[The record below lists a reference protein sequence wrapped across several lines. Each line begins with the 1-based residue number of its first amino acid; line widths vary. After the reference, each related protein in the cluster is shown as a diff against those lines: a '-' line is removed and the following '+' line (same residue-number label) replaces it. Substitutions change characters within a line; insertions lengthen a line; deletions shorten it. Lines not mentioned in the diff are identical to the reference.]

1 MNNNNLPKTFGA
13 PSQFANS
20 GTVAQSQSMPMNN
33 QPQLLSQAQPQPMNN
48 QPQLL
53 SQAQPQTQGGPQFP
67 GHFQLSEPQAQVLAQ
82 AQYVQAHAQAQA
94 QAAHSQFQA
103 QVQSQNVSNSN
114 ATATPSPVVSTP
126 GSGSAK
132 RSSQKPPSKHSSSSN
147 SNMASLFKTMELT
160 PAAQRKKRKV
170 PERQIPDKVAAMLPE
185 CALYT
190 QLLEFEAKVDAA
202 LSRKKS
208 DIQQSLK
215 NPPCV
220 QKTLRLYVFNTYS
233 NQGQTDPDKKSTE
246 APSWSLKIIGRIL
259 EDGKDPVV
267 AGKVQKSYPKF
278 SSFFKKITIYLD
290 ASLYPDNHVILWE
303 SARSPAL
310 HEGFEV
316 KRKGDKESTARIRL
330 EMNYMPERFKLSP
343 ALAEV
348 LGIEVDTRPRVMAAI
363 WHYVK
368 CKKLQNYED
377 NSFFACDP
385 PLQKV
390 FGEEKM
396 KFIMVPHKIT
406 QHLTP
411 LQPIH
416 LEHRIKLSGNCPVG
430 STCYDVLVDV
440 PFPLEKEKSAFLAN
454 MEKNK
459 DIDASNEVI
468 CAAIK
473 KIHEHYQRRAF
484 FLGFSQSPGEFINAL
499 IASQSKDLK
508 VFAGDASDNAEKER
522 QSEFYNQPWIE
533 DAVIRYLNRKSMG
546 GKENILSGT
555 LDGKL
560 PQK

>member
-1 MNNNNLPKTFGA
+1 MNNSSLRKNFGA
-13 PSQFANS
+13 PSQFGNS
-20 GTVAQSQSMPMNN
+20 GAVPQSTPMSN
-33 QPQLLSQAQPQPMNN
+33 QPQA
-48 QPQLL
+48 
-53 SQAQPQTQGGPQFP
+53 QGGPQFP
-67 GHFQLSEPQAQVLAQ
+67 GQFQLSEPQAQVLAQ

-103 QVQSQNVSNSN
+103 QVQSQNVSNIIAAS
-114 ATATPSPVVSTP
+114 TPSSAVSTP

-132 RSSQKPPSKHSSSSN
+132 RSSQKPPCKNSGSSN

-160 PAAQRKKRKV
+160 PAALRKKRKLS
-170 PERQIPDKVAAMLPE
+170 ERQIPDKVAAILPE

-202 LSRKKS
+202 LSRKKI
-208 DIQQSLK
+208 DIQESLK

-220 QKTLRLYVFNTYS
+220 QKTLRLYVFNTYA
-233 NQGQTDPDKKSTE
+233 NQGQLDPDKKSTE
-246 APSWSLKIIGRIL
+246 APSLSLKIIGRIL
-259 EDGKDPVV
+259 EYGKDPVL
-267 AGKVQKSYPKF
+267 AEKVQKSYPKF

-303 SARSPAL
+303 SSRLPAL

-316 KRKGDKESTARIRL
+316 KRKGDKESTVRIRL

-343 ALAEV
+343 VLAEV
-348 LGIEVDTRPRVMAAI
+348 LGIEVDTCPRILAAI

-368 CKKLQNYED
+368 SKKLQNYED

-396 KFIMVPHKIT
+396 KFVMVSHKIT

-411 LQPIH
+411 VQPIH

-430 STCYDVLVDV
+430 STSYDVLVDV
-440 PFPLEKEKSAFLAN
+440 PFPLEKEKSSFLAN

-459 DIDASNEVI
+459 DIDACDEVI

-473 KIHEHYQRRAF
+473 KIHEHCRRRAF
-484 FLGFSQSPGEFINAL
+484 LLGFSQSPAEFINAL

-508 VFAGDASDNAEKER
+508 LFAGDASHNAEKER
-522 QSEFYNQPWIE
+522 RSEFYNQPWIE
-533 DAVIRYLNRKSMG
+533 DAVIRYLNRKS
-546 GKENILSGT
+546 T
-555 LDGKL
+555 
-560 PQK
+560 

>member
-1 MNNNNLPKTFGA
+1 MNNNNLPKNFGA
-13 PSQFANS
+13 PSQFGNS
-20 GTVAQSQSMPMNN
+20 GTVPQSQSTPMSN
-33 QPQLLSQAQPQPMNN
+33 QPQM
-48 QPQLL
+48 
-53 SQAQPQTQGGPQFP
+53 QGGPQFR

-94 QAAHSQFQA
+94 QAAHSQFQH
-103 QVQSQNVSNSN
+103 QVQSQSVNNSN
-114 ATATPSPVVSTP
+114 AVSAAAATSSPVVSTP

-132 RSSQKPPSKHSSSSN
+132 RASQKPPSKNSGSSN

-160 PAAQRKKRKV
+160 PAALRKKRKL
-170 PERQIPDKVAAMLPE
+170 PERQIPDKVAAILPE

-202 LSRKKS
+202 LSRKKI
-208 DIQQSLK
+208 DIQESLK

-220 QKTLRLYVFNTYS
+220 QKTLRLYVFNTYA
-233 NQGQTDPDKKSTE
+233 NQGQTDPDKSSE

-259 EDGKDPVV
+259 EDGKDPVL
-267 AGKVQKSYPKF
+267 AEKVQKSYPKF

-303 SARSPAL
+303 NVRSPAL

-316 KRKGDKESTARIRL
+316 KRKGDKESTVRIRL

-348 LGIEVDTRPRVMAAI
+348 LGVEVDTRPRILAAI

-368 CKKLQNYED
+368 SKKLQNYED
-377 NSFFACDP
+377 NSYFACDP

-396 KFIMVPHKIT
+396 KFIMVSHKLA

-430 STCYDVLVDV
+430 TTCYDVLVDV
-440 PFPLEKEKSAFLAN
+440 PFPLEKEKSSFLAD

-459 DIDASNEVI
+459 DIDACDEVI
-468 CAAIK
+468 CSAIK
-473 KIHEHYQRRAF
+473 KIHEHCRRRAF
-484 FLGFSQSPGEFINAL
+484 FLGFSQSPAEFINAL

-508 VFAGDASDNAEKER
+508 LFAGDASHTAEKER
-522 QSEFYNQPWIE
+522 RSEFYNQPWIE
-533 DAVIRYLNRKSMG
+533 DAVIRYLNRKSIG
-546 GKENILSGT
+546 GDSLGST
-555 LDGKL
+555 
-560 PQK
+560 